1 MYGHR
6 KSGILLL
13 GALVAAVGAVA
24 ACSQQHG
31 TAQLA
36 VAMMDAPNPDVQ
48 EVWVNVTKVR
58 AHVAGEGWKDISDKP
73 VTVDLLKLKDSAID
87 LGITTLT
94 AGTVTQ
100 IRLLVTEGG
109 NKVMVA
115 GVEHPLVVPSG
126 IESGIKIGGPWELG
140 PCTTTTVTL
149 DFDGA
154 KSVFTHAT
162 GASEEWILR
171 PVIRTKK
178 AERAPGPCSGDEGTG
193 PGGAGTSCTAGT
205 ECMSG
210 DCNDGTCG
218 LSGPGEPCAT
228 GTDCASGTC
237 IAAGT
242 EAGTCDPGDAHGT
255 GTPCTDGTQC
265 WSNSCND
272 GTCGPGAENTRCG
285 ATTDCLD
292 GLVCTG
298 QVCAYPI
305 NL

>member
-6 KSGILLL
+6 KSSLVLL
-13 GALVAAVGAVA
+13 GALVATVFAVA

-31 TAQLA
+31 TAQLR
-36 VAMMDAPNPDVQ
+36 VAMMDAPNPYLQ

-58 AHVAGEGWKDISDKP
+58 AHVAGEGWKDLKDLRDQP
-73 VTVDLLKLKDSAID
+73 MPVDLLKLKDSAID

-100 IRLLVTEGG
+100 IRLLVTQDG
-109 NKVMVA
+109 NKVKVA
-115 GVEHPLVVPSG
+115 DVEHPLVVPSG

-149 DFDGA
+149 DFVADR
-154 KSVFTHAT
+154 SVFAHAT
-162 GASEEWILR
+162 GAGEEWILR

-210 DCNDGTCG
+210 DCNDGVCG
-218 LSGPGEPCAT
+218 AGGPGEPCAEAK
-228 GTDCASGTC
+228 DCASGLCT
-237 IAAGT
+237 AD
-242 EAGTCDPGDAHGT
+242 GTCDPGDAHGV
-255 GTPCTDGTQC
+255 GTPCTADTQC
-265 WSNSCND
+265 WSNSCVSGACAPGGQNT
-272 GTCGPGAENTRCG
+272 TCDA
-285 ATTDCLD
+285 ATDCVD
-292 GLVCTG
+292 GMICSSRVCVE
-298 QVCAYPI
+298 Q
-305 NL
+305 NQL